1 MEKGKRSFSNSGFGR
16 FTREYSIV
24 FVTLLVF
31 LGATIA
37 VSLKYG
43 SPAMF
48 ISGQNFINILRANS
62 VMGIIAFGMAFVII
76 SGNIDLSVGSQL
88 VLVGILLFSII
99 NALDGAVITV
109 QSLGIAITIG
119 TTTSIV
125 VGILAAM
132 IFSCLL
138 SMGCGLLVTKGR
150 VPSFIVTLG
159 LSYLYRSVSIFWLR
173 SGGITGREKVFQT
186 ISNSDLLGIPLPI
199 FYFFIVFAIYLYISR
214 FTVLGRRIYAV
225 GSNATA
231 TKLSGISTDRVK
243 VLAYMLLGLAV
254 GIATVV
260 ESARMNSM
268 NSSSSGIGYDLNTIA
283 MVVVGGIAM
292 EGGKG
297 NFINCLFGIIILG
310 VVNNILTIMGMDVY
324 LVNAVKGVII
334 IFAVLLQRKGGR

>member
-1 MEKGKRSFSNSGFGR
+1 MEKTRRLGFSNGGFVK
-16 FTREYSIV
+16 FAREYSIV
-24 FVTLLVF
+24 FVTLIVL
-31 LGATIA
+31 LGASIGVT
-37 VSLKYG
+37 LKYG

-88 VLVGILLFSII
+88 VIVGVVLFSII
-99 NALDGAVITV
+99 NSLDGAVIQV
-109 QSLGIAITIG
+109 LGMVITIG

-125 VGILAAM
+125 VGILVA
-132 IFSCLL
+132 IVFSCLL
-138 SMGCGLLVTKGR
+138 SMGCGFLVTKGK

-159 LSYLYRSVSIFWLR
+159 LSYLYRSLSIYWLR

-186 ISNSDLLGIPLPI
+186 ISNSNFLGVPLPI
-199 FYFFIVFAIYLYISR
+199 YYFFFVFAAYLYISR
-214 FTVLGRRIYAV
+214 YTVTGRRIYAV

-231 TKLSGISTDRVK
+231 TKLSGISPDRIK
-243 VLAYMLLGLAV
+243 ICAYMLLGLAV
-254 GIATVV
+254 GIAAVV
-260 ESARMNSM
+260 EGARMNSM

-283 MVVVGGIAM
+283 MAVVGGIAM

-297 NFINCLFGIIILG
+297 NFVNCLFGIIILG

-324 LVNAVKGVII
+324 LVNAVKGSII
-334 IFAVLLQRKGGR
+334 IFAVLLQRKSGR